1 MAANNFYLGLTMGQ
15 AHTANIGNVAAQAST
30 NAGPAASTAAD
41 IEVRIQTDTGTGDNG
56 NNRKTVV
63 QALYLIIEYINSM
76 GPDHAGTF
84 LPKS

>member
-1 MAANNFYLGLTMGQ
+1 MAANNFYLGLTR
-15 AHTANIGNVAAQAST
+15 ATANTANVGNVTAQTSA

-41 IEVRIQTDTGTGDNG
+41 FELRIQTDTGTGDIG
-56 NNRKTVV
+56 TTRKDAI
-63 QALYLIIEYINSM
+63 QACYMFIEYIMSM